1 MGDFKDFN
9 LNLKKVKGTE
19 SEISMKKIDEK
30 AKKIGL
36 TNIIGY
42 LLYGVFLYI
51 LYFKGDASSILPYD
65 SLALFFAW
73 LIPSI
78 FILKINFKKMFFK
91 KSKLNIKSRI
101 VLIIIFISMYLVGA
115 TIDHFLGK
123 SLNLDSLKS
132 DPFLNLNFK
141 MMIIRGIIVSITE
154 EIIFRGII
162 LENLREFGDG
172 FAIICSSAIFGLIHQ
187 FRMIHAFVAGVFMGI
202 LYVITGNLRS
212 SICFHIFMNLVL
224 TIILYILNS
233 MFPTIGYDIAMVIL
247 TTFFLVIG
255 IIVFNVSRK
264 KNKEM
269 KNFNINKLCIISRK
283 IRDDNEKYKVFFGE
297 AMMLLI
303 ILFTIGSMVIEILEV
318 IC

>member
-19 SEISMKKIDEK
+19 SEISMKKIEER

-36 TNIIGY
+36 TNIIEY
-42 LLYGVFLYI
+42 LLFLVFLYI
-51 LYFKGDASSILPYD
+51 LSYFKGDASSILPYD

-73 LIPSI
+73 LIPSM

-91 KSKLNIKSRI
+91 KNKLNIKSRI

-115 TIDHFLGK
+115 TIEQL
-123 SLNLDSLKS
+123 LNLNALKT
-132 DPFLNLNFK
+132 DMFLNLNFK
-141 MMIIRGIIVSITE
+141 MIIVREIIVPVTE

-162 LENLREFGDG
+162 LENLREFGDN
-172 FAIICSSAIFGLIHQ
+172 FAIICSSAIFGLMHQ
-187 FRMIHAFVAGVFMGI
+187 FGMINAFVAGVFMGI

-224 TIILYILNS
+224 TIILYILDS
-233 MFPTIGYDIAMVIL
+233 MFPTIGFDIAMVVL
-247 TTFFLVIG
+247 TIFFLVIG

-264 KNKEM
+264 RNKEI
-269 KNFNINKLCIISRK
+269 KNFNINKLCSILRK
-283 IRDDNEKYKVFFGE
+283 IRNDKEKYKVFFGE

-303 ILFTIGSMVIEILEV
+303 ILFTIGSMVVEILKV
-318 IC
+318 I

>member
-19 SEISMKKIDEK
+19 SEISMKKIEER

-36 TNIIGY
+36 TNIIEY
-42 LLYGVFLYI
+42 LLFWVFLYI
-51 LYFKGDASSILPYD
+51 LSYFKTDESSILPYD
-65 SLALFFAW
+65 SLALFFAF
-73 LIPSI
+73 LIPSM

-91 KSKLNIKSRI
+91 KNKLNIKSRI

-115 TIDHFLGK
+115 TIEQL
-123 SLNLDSLKS
+123 LNLNALKT
-132 DPFLNLNFK
+132 DMFLNLNFK
-141 MMIIRGIIVSITE
+141 MIIVREIIVSITE

-162 LENLREFGDG
+162 LENLREFGDD
-172 FAIICSSAIFGLIHQ
+172 FAIICSSAIFGLMHQ
-187 FRMIHAFVAGVFMGI
+187 FGMISAFVSGVFMGI

-224 TIILYILNS
+224 TIILYILHS
-233 MFPTIGYDIAMVIL
+233 MFPTIGLDIDMVIL

-255 IIVFNVSRK
+255 IIVFNISRK

-269 KNFNINKLCIISRK
+269 KNFNINKLCSISRK
-283 IRDDNEKYKVFFGE
+283 IRDDKEKYKVFFGE